1 MPREVYNDLTDKKGR
16 AVHVSLFLRM
26 KKKLFSTSEVA
37 KILGISRVAVFK
49 KIKSGAIKIKTR
61 RVGHNFIIE
70 EGDLPQILGSVLTE
84 YKKREI
90 ETAVDK
96 TIHEYGETLKLLG
109 KE

>member
-1 MPREVYNDLTDKKGR
+1 
-16 AVHVSLFLRM
+16 M

-49 KIKSGAIKIKTR
+49 KIKSGAIKAKK
-61 RVGHNFIIE
+61 VGRNFIIE
-70 EGDLPQILGSVLTE
+70 EGYLPQILGSVLTE
-84 YKKREI
+84 SKKREI
-90 ETAVDK
+90 ELAVDK